1 MPDTFRG
8 RLKHAWTAFRN
19 PEYVQDYTQDYGPS
33 SHTRPDRQRMM
44 FGNERSIVSGVYT
57 RIGIDV
63 AAVDIQHMRMDQNGR
78 FTEAIDSHLNE
89 CLRIQANIDQSGRAL
104 IQDAAMSLLDEG
116 SIAIVPVDTT
126 LDPTVS
132 GSFDIQSLRIGQVI
146 GWHPKHV
153 RVKVYNDATGR
164 QEEVILPKSMVAIVE
179 NPLYS
184 VMNEPNSTLKRLVQK
199 LNLLD
204 AVDNQSGSGK
214 LDLIIQLPYA
224 IKSETQLKRA
234 DERKK
239 AIEMQLTGSKYG
251 IAYIDGTEK
260 VTQLNRPAE
269 NNLMTQIEYLTSM
282 LYSQLG
288 ITENVFNGTADE
300 TEMLNYYNRT
310 IEPILSAIT
319 EAMNRTFLT
328 KTARTQGQRIH
339 YIRAPFKLVPVNGL
353 AEIVDKFSRNEILSS
368 NEIRSIIGYKPVADP
383 EAEELRNANLNKAK
397 DTKTPDAED
406 VVNKEDIVDNPEGEE
421 Q

>member
-33 SHTRPDRQRMM
+33 SHVRPDRQRMM

-78 FTEAIDSHLNE
+78 FTEVIDSHLNE
-89 CLRIQANIDQSGRAL
+89 CLRVQANVDQSGRAL

-132 GSFDIQSLRIGQVI
+132 GSFDIQTLRIGQI
-146 GWHPKHV
+146 TGWYPKHV
-153 RVKVYNDATGR
+153 RVKVYNDAVGR
-164 QEEVILPKSMVAIVE
+164 QEEVVLPKSMVAIVE

-214 LDLIIQLPYA
+214 LDLVIQLPYA

-269 NNLMTQIEYLTSM
+269 NNLMAQIEYLTSM

-339 YIRAPFKLVPVNGL
+339 YIRAPFKLVPINGL

-397 DTKTPDAED
+397 DTKTPNADD
-406 VVNKEDIVDNPEGEE
+406 VVNKEDIVDNPEGVEE
-421 Q
+421 